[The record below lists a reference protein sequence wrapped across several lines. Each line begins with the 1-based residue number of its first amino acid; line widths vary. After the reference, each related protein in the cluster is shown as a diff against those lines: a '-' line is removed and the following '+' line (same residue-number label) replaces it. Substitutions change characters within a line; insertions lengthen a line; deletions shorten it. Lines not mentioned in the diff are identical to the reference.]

1 MTLKEILIMIAIGI
15 VSLLILFNIP
25 APAKQVLNCSLV
37 EISPDFTPEH
47 RKQCREIRA
56 TKL

>member
-1 MTLKEILIMIAIGI
+1 MTVKDILIMLAIGI
-15 VSLLILFNIP
+15 ITILILFNIP
-25 APAKQVLNCSLV
+25 TPTKQVLNCSLV